1 MRTRTWH
8 RDMVSVDT
16 QVRVYDIC
24 LKLHALMTLY
34 SALKWF
40 NADGGDPEPYEGGR
54 ELMDL
59 ATL

>member
-16 QVRVYDIC
+16 QVRVYDIFEVAC
-24 LKLHALMTLY
+24 TYGSDL
-34 SALKWF
+34 ALKWF